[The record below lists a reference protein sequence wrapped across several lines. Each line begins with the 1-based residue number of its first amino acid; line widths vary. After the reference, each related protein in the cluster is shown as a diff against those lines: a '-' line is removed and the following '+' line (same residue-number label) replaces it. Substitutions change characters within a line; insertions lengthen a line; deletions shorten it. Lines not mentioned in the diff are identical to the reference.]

1 VYEHNPEM
9 ASLISDKFPE
19 GEAEVTRKMVR
30 VGLRVRVAVR
40 VAAPVRVRVRGRVG
54 VGVGVGVRVRVRVRS
69 SPTARPRCRAVHLVC
84 DFAHV
89 HLVF

>member
-1 VYEHNPEM
+1 MKPPALAVGFELP
-9 ASLISDKFPE
+9 ARLALPV
-19 GEAEVTRKMVR
+19 EALVR
-30 VGLRVRVAVR
+30 
-40 VAAPVRVRVRGRVG
+40 VRVRVRGRVG